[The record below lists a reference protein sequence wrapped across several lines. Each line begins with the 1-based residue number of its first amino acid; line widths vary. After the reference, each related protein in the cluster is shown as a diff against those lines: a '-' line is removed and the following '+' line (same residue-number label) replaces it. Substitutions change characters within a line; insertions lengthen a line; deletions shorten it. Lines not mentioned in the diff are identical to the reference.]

1 MKIFDCFMYFD
12 EETVLELRLNIL
24 DKYVDYFVVVE
35 SSFTHKGDK
44 RDLKFNQQKF
54 DKFKDKIIYII
65 YDEEPPEISKNQV
78 NEKDDDGLKSW
89 KYITNANY
97 RENSQRNHILKGLN
111 LAKDDDMI
119 LISDVDE
126 IPNLERSDLTKIH
139 EKIILFKQDMF
150 YYKFNLKLPNL
161 DWTGT
166 KGCKKKFLK
175 SPQWLR
181 NIKDRKYPFYR
192 LDTFFSDTKYIDIKI
207 ISNGGWHFSNLKTAS
222 EIEFKLKSYL
232 HHREF
237 DENPLSVEE
246 ISDLIKNKQAIYD
259 LKVDKRVNKIGD
271 GSKLEKYPKD
281 KLPKFLRDNLNDYKE
296 WID

>member
-1 MKIFDCFMYFD
+1 MKVYDCFMYFD
-12 EETVLELRLNIL
+12 EEIVLDLRLNYL
-24 DKYVDYFVVVE
+24 DKYVDYFVIVE
-35 SSFTHKGDK
+35 STFTHKGEK
-44 RDLKFNQQKF
+44 RELKFDHKKF
-54 DKFKDKIIYII
+54 GKFKKKIIYLVYDKQPEGIEKI
-65 YDEEPPEISKNQV
+65 YDTEN
-78 NEKDDDGLKSW
+78 DDGT
-89 KYITNANY
+89 YITNALI
-97 RENSQRNHILKGLN
+97 RENGQRNEVLKGLGS
-111 LAKDDDMI
+111 AKDDDII

-126 IPNLERSDLTKIH
+126 IPNLERLDLSKIH
-139 EKIILFKQDMF
+139 EKIFLFKQDMF

-166 KGCKKKFLK
+166 KGCRKKFLK

-246 ISDLIKNKQAIYD
+246 IDSLIKNKQAIYD

-271 GSKLEKYPKD
+271 GSKLEKYPTD
-281 KLPKFLRDNLNDYKE
+281 KLPKFLQDNLNDYKE